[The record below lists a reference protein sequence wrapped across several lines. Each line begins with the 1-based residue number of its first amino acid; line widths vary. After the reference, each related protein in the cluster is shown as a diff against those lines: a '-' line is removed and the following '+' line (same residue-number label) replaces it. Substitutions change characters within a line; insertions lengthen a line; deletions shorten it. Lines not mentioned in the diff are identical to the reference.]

1 MNVRRRDEFA
11 ACVCMC
17 VCVRMCVCMCM
28 YVCVRMCRC
37 HDARACRRVRWKLL
51 SAIEVVC
58 ARRSQTDRGDEG
70 EEGQKEK
77 KSSEGELRQDY
88 VPSKEPYLVNKL
100 TAYRV
105 YLSGEFNPSSTH
117 KTLLYLLLS
126 PHV

>member
-1 MNVRRRDEFA
+1 MDDEARQTEETKVKKVR
-11 ACVCMC
+11 
-17 VCVRMCVCMCM
+17 
-28 YVCVRMCRC
+28 
-37 HDARACRRVRWKLL
+37 K
-51 SAIEVVC
+51 
-58 ARRSQTDRGDEG
+58 
-70 EEGQKEK
+70 KK

-117 KTLLYLLLS
+117 KTLSYLLLS